1 MAERLSAH
9 RKSVRVDTEGST
21 GLKLL
26 GAHEH
31 APGEEGPVAVNEDCR
46 HYVMQT
52 TARGDKLERCK
63 IGANEPLPFAC
74 PEGCVFYE
82 PRKVSSA
89 GWQVPRDDKDR

>member
-1 MAERLSAH
+1 M
-9 RKSVRVDTEGST
+9 
-21 GLKLL
+21 
-26 GAHEH
+26 
-31 APGEEGPVAVNEDCR
+31 AVNEDCR

-63 IGANEPLPFAC
+63 IGANDPLPFAC

-89 GWQVPRDDKDR
+89 GWQIPREGGEPGRPRR